1 MVSAQRRCRSVE
13 LTRNPKKGGRQM
25 IPLAALVVPPI
36 VITIVEAAAVAAA
49 GTVAVR
55 VTEKAMKA
63 FESDEHE
70 GDEEEN

>member
-1 MVSAQRRCRSVE
+1 MLHLPA
-13 LTRNPKKGGRQM
+13 RNPPEQTRQHPKFQNPSLRA
-25 IPLAALVVPPI
+25 ISGLVVPPI